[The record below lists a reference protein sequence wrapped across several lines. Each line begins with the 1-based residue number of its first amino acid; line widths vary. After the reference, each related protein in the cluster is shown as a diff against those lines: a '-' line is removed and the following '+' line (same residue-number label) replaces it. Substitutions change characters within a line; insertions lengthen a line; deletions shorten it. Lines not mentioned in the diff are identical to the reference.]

1 MKIKIWSASVPLAMA
16 WLAIALDMAHAG
28 GFSLFA

>member
-1 MKIKIWSASVPLAMA
+1 MKTNTWNAAIPLALA

-28 GFSLFA
+28 AFSVLV